1 MKRVSRCQDVKRM
14 NHENFDV
21 KISRCQDV
29 RYHHPY
35 QFYNSAREYV
45 KTLMEHD
52 ECTNKVNDVVTNV
65 KKSLDLD

>member
-1 MKRVSRCQDVKRM
+1 MRILMSRYQDVKM
-14 NHENFDV
+14 L
-21 KISRCQDV
+21 